1 MRNTSDGKDCLEV
14 RAAPGSYP
22 WLVEQLMEAALPPEL
37 NIPWRWAF
45 SDSLFPDQLEDV
57 RLVFLPNDVERG
69 EVASFAGKAFS
80 PSSDSL
86 GWDARGGLTAPLAN
100 VWLAGVSEVSK
111 GWVVS
116 TDADTSDEFET

>member
-1 MRNTSDGKDCLEV
+1 
-14 RAAPGSYP
+14 
-22 WLVEQLMEAALPPEL
+22 MEAALPPEL

-100 VWLAGVSEVSK
+100 VWLAGVSEISK

-116 TDADTSDEFET
+116 TDADQVWSLTQFYSVDFL

>member
-1 MRNTSDGKDCLEV
+1 
-14 RAAPGSYP
+14 
-22 WLVEQLMEAALPPEL
+22 MEAALPPEL

-69 EVASFAGKAFS
+69 EVASFAADAKVFS
-80 PSSDSL
+80 PSS
-86 GWDARGGLTAPLAN
+86 A
-100 VWLAGVSEVSK
+100 VWLTCLGEVSK